1 MLHLTLSRYVKD
13 GLAKNG
19 MSYRE
24 LSSRS
29 GVPIS
34 TISAYAR
41 GQVASPDA
49 DNLARIAQAF
59 GDGPDTVAQ
68 LRADAEAQA
77 AEDAR
82 IAAEASDKELVER
95 IASTLR
101 QTFDGLLDDANE
113 QYTQRLAAVQEQYR
127 EYLIDAEQ
135 RYAERMEAEQRHH
148 AQIIAQMRQSAETID
163 QRSEDARRYLKR
175 LVRVLAVAVVVLMIL
190 LGMFAAYGVYAF
202 NAFDRNDPTRG
213 IYREEIQREETNE
226 EIKN

>member
-1 MLHLTLSRYVKD
+1 MTHLMLSRYVRD
-13 GLAKNG
+13 GLAQNG

-24 LSSRS
+24 LSARS

-41 GQVASPDA
+41 GQVASPDS

-59 GDGPDTVAQ
+59 GDGPDAVAQ

-82 IAAEASDKELVER
+82 IAAEAGDRELVER

-113 QYTQRLAAVQEQYR
+113 QYAQRLAAVQEQYR
-127 EYLIDAEQ
+127 DYLLDAEQ

-148 AQIIAQMRQSAETID
+148 AQIVEQLRHSAQMMD

-190 LGMFAAYGVYAF
+190 LGVFAAYGVYAF
-202 NAFDRNDPTRG
+202 NTFDRDDPTRG
-213 IYREEIQREETNE
+213 IYREEVR
-226 EIKN
+226 

>member
-1 MLHLTLSRYVKD
+1 MTHLMLSRYVRD
-13 GLAKNG
+13 GLAQNG

-24 LSSRS
+24 LSARS

-59 GDGPDTVAQ
+59 GDGPDAVAQ

-82 IAAEASDKELVER
+82 IASEASDRELVQR
-95 IASTLR
+95 ITATLR

-113 QYTQRLAAVQEQYR
+113 QYAQRLAAVQEQYR
-127 EYLIDAEQ
+127 DYLLDAEQ

-190 LGMFAAYGVYAF
+190 LGVFAAYGVYAF
-202 NAFDRNDPTRG
+202 NTFDRDDPTRG
-213 IYREEIQREETNE
+213 IYREEVR
-226 EIKN
+226 

>member
-19 MSYRE
+19 LSYRE

-82 IAAEASDKELVER
+82 IAADASDKELVER
-95 IASTLR
+95 IAATLR
-101 QTFDGLLDDANE
+101 QTFDGLLDNANE
-113 QYTQRLAAVQEQYR
+113 QYAQRLAAVQEQYM

-135 RYAERMEAEQRHH
+135 LYAERMEAEQRHH
-148 AQIIAQMRQSAETID
+148 AQLIEQMRQSAETID
-163 QRSEDARRYLKR
+163 QKNEDARRYLKR
-175 LVRVLAVAVVVLMIL
+175 LVRVLAVSVVVLMIL
-190 LGMFAAYGVYAF
+190 LGVFAAYGVYAF
-202 NAFDRNDPTRG
+202 NTFDRNDPTRG
-213 IYREEIQREETNE
+213 LYQENTVQQNSE
-226 EIKN
+226 

>member
-13 GLAKNG
+13 GLSKTG
-19 MSYRE
+19 FSYRE

-59 GDGPDTVAQ
+59 GDGPDTVSR

-77 AEDAR
+77 EEDAR
-82 IAAEASDKELVER
+82 IAAEANDKELVER
-95 IASTLR
+95 IASMLR

-113 QYTQRLAAVQEQYR
+113 QYAQRLAAVQDQYK
-127 EYLIDAEQ
+127 EYLLDAEQ
-135 RYAERMEAEQRHH
+135 IYAERMEAEQRHH
-148 AQIIAQMRQSAETID
+148 AQIIAELRANAETID
-163 QRSEDARRYLKR
+163 RRSEDARRYLKR
-175 LVRVLAVAVVVLMIL
+175 LVRVLAVAVMVLMIL

-202 NAFDRNDPTRG
+202 NTFDRNDYTRG
-213 IYREEIQREETNE
+213 LYQENTVQQNSE
-226 EIKN
+226 